1 MTGRVVDMNRER
13 WLGLANAA
21 MAAVADPTI
30 KRRETLKLAAGRMV
44 SATPPSTEPAA
55 MSLCLSFRWGCV
67 AFATSPGGLDQQL
80 AGDALVKLGMMIRRL
95 FGHVSPPSE
104 PVSAVAPPPVQP
116 ALDLPEHPWMQR
128 RDIGGA

>member
-21 MAAVADPTI
+21 MGAMADPTAS
-30 KRRETLKLAAGRMV
+30 RREKLKIAAGRMV
-44 SATPPSTEPAA
+44 SATPPSSDPYA
-55 MSLCLSFRWGCV
+55 MALCLSFRWGCT
-67 AFATSPGGLDQQL
+67 AFATAKPGLDQAL
-80 AGDALVKLGMMIRRL
+80 ASDGLVKGAMAIRRL
-95 FGHVSPPSE
+95 FDHVSPPSE
-104 PVSAVAPPPVQP
+104 PVSVAVPPPAQA